1 MVYEDY
7 DRFNDSTC
15 ISALPIRSPRSSAQ
29 KMLPQWNVNKLP
41 PKDENK
47 NKIYLWPSIKEKS
60 LTSGAFGPE
69 SRYIFIRHL
78 YPEMG
83 EKQIYLT
90 SGKTHLKL
98 ESENCEE

>member
-60 LTSGAFGPE
+60 LTSGRLALNPD
-69 SRYIFIRHL
+69 
-78 YPEMG
+78 
-83 EKQIYLT
+83 T
-90 SGKTHLKL
+90 SSYMFFKL
-98 ESENCEE
+98 